1 MRTGKNF
8 VYKVNKN
15 LNNTVNQISDGKN
28 VADNFLT
35 ASVLHCWSTLN
46 DRKGEIERRNTM
58 YPGLVLAWR
67 KDTFLGF
74 FKEHINTLGMTH
86 TCIKG
91 TSVDIATRRG
101 TPGLPSLLTLQLSSL
116 LAPVFTRLHHQPDEG
131 MHPG

>member
-1 MRTGKNF
+1 MPIDWRFSILETGNRKNSYSKSKIYLDDIDCIKMRTGKNF

-67 KDTFLGF
+67 KDTF
-74 FKEHINTLGMTH
+74 
-86 TCIKG
+86 
-91 TSVDIATRRG
+91 
-101 TPGLPSLLTLQLSSL
+101 
-116 LAPVFTRLHHQPDEG
+116 
-131 MHPG
+131 